1 MDSGRKRRRGLR
13 RRLDRVAI
21 SASLLL
27 DERMNG
33 EDVGLVSQDLFQS
46 LFQSKGMLSP
56 APVEQIVSLLS
67 FRLGDIS

>member
-1 MDSGRKRRRGLR
+1 MDSKRKRRRGQR
-13 RRLDRVAI
+13 RRLDRVAV

-56 APVEQIVSLLS
+56 VPTGQNASVLAFS
-67 FRLGDIS
+67 LGDLS